1 VGFSDEAGTINKL
14 AVILKAER
22 HTKQG
27 FEKNI

>member
-1 VGFSDEAGTINKL
+1 VGLSYEVGPINKL
-14 AVILKAER
+14 AVIQKAES